1 MGPALVIF
9 IIVVAAFIV
18 IACFACCKVAGDED
32 KRNGSK

>member
-1 MGPALVIF
+1 MHPAIVVF
-9 IIVVAAFIV
+9 IIVVAVFAV